1 MINTY
6 RIHVS
11 EVFEWVDDFIRVT
24 GVSTYAAMQ
33 IYAECCYF
41 EDPNA
46 LLSCLIQIEAEY
58 DEKLKNNIPSAGYGD
73 EDYDPDPD
81 PDGEIFLEHYGE
93 YQLPLST
100 LADEDA
106 VLFAEHYKKVLI
118 HHGFNKQFSTYFV
131 EHFHP
136 LSEYVTSTAPE
147 IDKKFLLR
155 KGYSYTPFF
164 TEPPEA
170 PDYQW
175 LSITERLDREPP
187 VDPAGWITVFQE
199 LSFVGLDMS
208 TGPSWAAYEP
218 SFFIGPNAVEA
229 KEFCEEEG
237 VDYDDADLEL
247 LLDILDI
254 TPIYVTPISISS
266 ISDISFDMIELRIE
280 ISNETDTAIVL
291 YAAPYILRS
300 PDNKKFISIWGEILD
315 GDTWKIMPL
324 HAGSTSR
331 EKILEDSFLNC
342 DGPDWDKIATP
353 DQPLVEIWQKNHIS
367 SKTNLSTTSNT
378 EIISLNPNIGDA

>member
-118 HHGFNKQFSTYFV
+118 HHGFNKQF
-131 EHFHP
+131 
-136 LSEYVTSTAPE
+136 
-147 IDKKFLLR
+147 
-155 KGYSYTPFF
+155 

-187 VDPAGWITVFQE
+187 VDPAGWIAVYQE

-266 ISDISFDMIELRIE
+266 ISDISLDMIELRIE

-378 EIISLNPNIGDA
+378 EIISLNPNLGDA